1 MAKPASI
8 PPPGFD
14 GLSAEEKIRYL
25 QDLWDYI
32 AADALKVPVP
42 DWHHR
47 ILDERLAEYHA
58 HPHEGEPWPQV
69 RDRLLRELAELR
81 RGRD

>member
-1 MAKPASI
+1 MAHTVPI

-14 GLSAEEKIRYL
+14 ALSADEKIRYL

-32 AADALKVPVP
+32 AADIAKVPVP
-42 DWHHR
+42 DWHR
-47 ILDERLAEYHA
+47 RVLDQRLAEYQA
-58 HPHEGEPWPQV
+58 DPNEGEPWPQV
-69 RDRLLRELAELR
+69 RDRLLEELAERR